1 MNVPYVEIFNVVR
14 TGETVFVKDAATV
27 KEALI
32 EDRVLIIIDDDN
44 RLIHLW
50 KGLKSSVALKFIG
63 ARLSQQVRGS
73 RGLLYKVLPS
83 DEADEGEELKQILDI
98 EPSLEK
104 DQFKPNPDAVDA
116 DQVDVSSYGGP
127 PRGPPG
133 APSGLPEDLK
143 KKLLD
148 EALPDGFDREG
159 IIRGKDFYGIATSV
173 SKVMGKEIKKEEIA
187 KTEVPDGIMFDK
199 TYGIRMLIKGGK
211 IDAVEVLKRKE
222 A

>member
-1 MNVPYVEIFNVVR
+1 MPYVEIFNVMR
-14 TGETVFVKDAATV
+14 TGETVFVKDAPTV

-83 DEADEGEELKQILDI
+83 DEADEVEELKQIYDVA
-98 EPSLEK
+98 PSLEK
-104 DQFKPNPDAVDA
+104 DQFKATPDAVDA
-116 DQVDVSSYGGP
+116 EKIDTSSYGGP
-127 PRGPPG
+127 PSA
-133 APSGLPEDLK
+133 APSGLPEELK
-143 KKLLD
+143 TKLLG
-148 EALPDGFDREG
+148 EALPNGFDREG
-159 IIRGKDFYGIATSV
+159 IIRGKDFYGIAKSV
-173 SKVMGKEIKKEEIA
+173 SKVMGKEIVKEEIA
-187 KTEVPDGIMFDK
+187 KTEIPDGIMFDK
-199 TYGIRMLIKGGK
+199 TYGVRMLIKDGK
-211 IDAVEVLKRKE
+211 INAVEVLKRKE